1 MPTARVLI
9 VDDESDTELLF
20 TQKFRHQVAEQQY
33 TLFFAANGVD
43 ALKIL
48 EDVQEIDIVITET
61 RLPVMDGLTL
71 IGHIKEKYPLIRPIV
86 ISAYSDLAN
95 LRAAMNKG
103 AHDFVLKPVDFKDLQ
118 ATIDKTFELV
128 SNLKKAQKSQQRLN
142 TLTDE
147 LDVSARLQRS
157 ILPGN
162 VMKKA
167 PFEIYADTR
176 PAAEVGGDFYDF
188 FWLDNT
194 HLGIVIA
201 DVSGKN
207 ISAALFMTMTRTLLK
222 CFSRMTPSPA
232 ACLTRVNEALVSE
245 NPTLMFV
252 TTFYGVFDATTGM
265 LTYAN
270 AGHLPPVLF
279 GATKTPTLLEKPPSL
294 ALGIDATFTF
304 TDYQCPC
311 TPGDGFF
318 LYTDGV
324 VEANN
329 VIGEEYGFDRFLTCL
344 RACKKNTRPQAITES
359 VMTSVHTFTA
369 GAMQSDD
376 ITTLCLRYEK
386 Q

>member
-1 MPTARVLI
+1 MTSARVLI

-20 TQKFRHQVAEQQY
+20 TQKFHRQVAEQQY
-33 TLFFAANGVD
+33 TLFFATNGVE

-48 EDVQEIDIVITET
+48 EETPDMDIVITET
-61 RLPVMDGLTL
+61 HLPIMDGLTL
-71 IGHIKEKYPLIRPIV
+71 IGHVTEKYPLIRPIV

-103 AHDFVLKPVDFKDLQ
+103 AHDFVLKPVDFEDLQ
-118 ATIDKTFELV
+118 ATIDKTFDLV

-142 TLTDE
+142 SLTDE
-147 LDVSARLQRS
+147 LDVSAHLQRS

-162 VMKKA
+162 IMKKP
-167 PFEIYADTR
+167 PFEVYADTH

-188 FWLDNT
+188 FWLDDT
-194 HLGIVIA
+194 HLGVVIA

-222 CFSRMTPSPA
+222 CFSRTTLSPA
-232 ACLTRVNEALVSE
+232 ACLTSVNEALVSE
-245 NPTLMFV
+245 NPTFMFV
-252 TTFYGVFDATTGM
+252 TAFYGIIDATTGI

-279 GATKTPTLLEKPPSL
+279 GPTKEPTLLKEDPSL

-311 TPGDGFF
+311 ALGGGFF

-329 VIGEEYGFDRFLTCL
+329 IAEEEYGFDRFLACL
-344 RACKKNTRPQAITES
+344 RICKKDASPQEITES
-359 VMTSVHTFTA
+359 IIESVRAFA
-369 GAMQSDD
+369 ADAVQSDD

-386 Q
+386 S